1 MAQKK
6 IIDIEGTK
14 LIIVPGNIRV
24 IKEVAKLVVGDLNRI
39 FGINLQLPFMKVFKI
54 LKVTKNFYV
63 RGFYNTEDYS
73 ISVGNDV
80 VDGELGLVVFHEMV
94 HAAQLVKYGR
104 AKFVAKGNY
113 QYDKYGYTNSRFE
126 VEARSISERLVRR
139 YEKEIKRITKSF

>member
-1 MAQKK
+1 MAQK

-14 LIIVPGNIRV
+14 LILIPGNIRV
-24 IKEVAKLVVGDLNRI
+24 IKEIAKLVVGDLNRI
-39 FGINLQLPFMKVFKI
+39 FGIDLRMPFMKVFKVI
-54 LKVTKNFYV
+54 KMTKNFDV
-63 RGFYNTEDYS
+63 RGFYDTEDYS
-73 ISVGNDV
+73 ISVGNNV
-80 VDGELGLVVFHEMV
+80 VDSDLGLVVFHEMV

-113 QYDKYGYTNSRFE
+113 QYDKYGYINSRFE